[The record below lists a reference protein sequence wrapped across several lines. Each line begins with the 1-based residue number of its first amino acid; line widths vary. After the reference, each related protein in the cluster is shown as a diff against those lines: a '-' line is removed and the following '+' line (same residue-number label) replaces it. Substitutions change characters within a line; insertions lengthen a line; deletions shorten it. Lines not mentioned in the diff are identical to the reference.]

1 VDNLMHILRRL
12 PTLET
17 LVMTGTPLDNVIG
30 VANAADVQAAR
41 PGERDSLQYR
51 RTIIG
56 LIDIP

>member
-1 VDNLMHILRRL
+1 MHILRRL